1 MSRAEKYPCFGTP
14 YPDQRSAA
22 EARGE
27 YVYRCIDGH
36 FHVEGPAVPFRKPFA
51 NETFTAEP
59 SPTKPLPKK
68 EQG

>member
-1 MSRAEKYPCFGTP
+1 MSGAEKYPCFGTP

-36 FHVEGPAVPFRKPFA
+36 FHVEGPAVPFLSDQPDA
-51 NETFTAEP
+51 A
-59 SPTKPLPKK
+59 
-68 EQG
+68 G